1 MKKGAYFISFATVF
15 WIDVLTRM
23 EYFDIV
29 INALDYC
36 RKNMD
41 PWEWKYSSAR
51 NYCDDYQEIF
61 EIDVNL

>member
-41 PWEWKYSSAR
+41 PWNGSIVVL
-51 NYCDDYQEIF
+51 EI
-61 EIDVNL
+61 IVMTIRRYLK